1 MAICGSP
8 GSEGGREQAL
18 FKSHCPAGGGG
29 SPGRGERGRAV
40 RTACGSP
47 GPAAGRGRGPGRP
60 GSRGRGE
67 GEEGRPASPPSGRS
81 PTRVPPQGQLPIGLL
96 ELLLAGV
103 APHPQRLVVTLHG
116 RAGHGAG
123 AGAGARGGADARA
136 RAEAAAAAAL
146 LVLSSGGSPAP
157 AARHPA
163 SPAAAAAAARD
174 GGGARRWTTRAAARG
189 RAEGAAPAAP
199 HGRGLGWVP
208 GEPRVA
214 EAEPGRA
221 REGGGATPGSIV
233 RGTEGCLSGPSWP
246 PGRRAG
252 EAWQGKS
259 SGKRLPGIRAV
270 SGRRRLNR

>member
-1 MAICGSP
+1 MP
-8 GSEGGREQAL
+8 L
-18 FKSHCPAGGGG
+18 
-29 SPGRGERGRAV
+29 
-40 RTACGSP
+40 
-47 GPAAGRGRGPGRP
+47 
-60 GSRGRGE
+60 
-67 GEEGRPASPPSGRS
+67 
-81 PTRVPPQGQLPIGLL
+81 QGQLPIGLL

-136 RAEAAAAAAL
+136 RAEAAAAAAAAL

-163 SPAAAAAAARD
+163 SPAAAAAARG
-174 GGGARRWTTRAAARG
+174 GGGARRGTTRAAARG
-189 RAEGAAPAAP
+189 HAEGAAPAAP

-208 GEPRVA
+208 GERRAA

-233 RGTEGCLSGPSWP
+233 RGTVGCLSGPSCPARTEGWR
-246 PGRRAG
+246 GSAG
-252 EAWQGKS
+252 EVVWET
-259 SGKRLPGIRAV
+259 LPGIRVV
-270 SGRRRLNR
+270 SGQRRLYR